1 MPRNMKY
8 DAVATKA
15 AGPKK
20 KMKTNQDGGSMTAK
34 DPSAAGREIAANQA
48 GAAKYKE
55 GPAQRQR
62 INNQTATKEGKDM
75 VPDKM
80 LKRGDV
86 RADGSIVGETMNK
99 NEGVGPSR
107 MGYSQ
112 KFGPGRMNGYDA
124 GAKRVMDVMTH
135 GGASKYM
142 AEGPGQGKFDAM
154 NERLR
159 INKDEARTQA
169 AIAKQ
174 RDITSMQADVKDG
187 TRPAFSNPSINPIDG
202 MTYSYGARLLKGGD
216 KMIDPAASSE
226 RNVTRG
232 ADGYYTANA
241 FPRNRR
247 SARSREEFTGTYG
260 RDRGQ
265 KETPYIR
272 GSFDYAKRRY
282 EQDAQRNA
290 DYRNRMINEFKGKV
304 GIDVNRE
311 RRAAVQNKVSAIFNR
326 GIGSVKNS
334 TAKNPTGLESYKT
347 KEIN

>member
-1 MPRNMKY
+1 MPKNMKY
-8 DAVATKA
+8 DATTKK
-15 AGPKK
+15 AGASK
-20 KMKTNQDGGSMTAK
+20 KMKSNQDGGSVTAK
-34 DPSAAGREIAANQA
+34 DPAAAGKQLIADQK
-48 GAAKYKE
+48 GAAKYKK
-55 GPAQRQR
+55 GPAMGHKKGG
-62 INNQTATKEGKDM
+62 AKMMEDGPGK
-75 VPDKM
+75 
-80 LKRGDV
+80 
-86 RADGSIVGETMNK
+86 
-99 NEGVGPSR
+99 

-124 GAKRVMDVMTH
+124 GAKKVMDVMTH

-142 AEGPGQGKFDAM
+142 AEGPGQTQQNLGGGSIDHKAAFHDARRRKFNAM
-154 NERLR
+154 NERMR
-159 INKDEARTQA
+159 INKDEARTRT
-169 AIAKQ
+169 AIDHN
-174 RDITSMQADVKDG
+174 RNINSMQADVKDG
-187 TRPAFSNPSINPIDG
+187 TRPGFSNPSINPIDG
-202 MTYSYGARLLKGGD
+202 MTYSYGARLMKGGD

-247 SARSREEFTGTYG
+247 SPRSREEFTGTYG

-265 KETPYIR
+265 KETPYIQ

-290 DYRNRMINEFKGKV
+290 DYRNRRINEFKKEV

-311 RRAAVQNKVSAIFNR
+311 AAAAVQNKVSAIFNR